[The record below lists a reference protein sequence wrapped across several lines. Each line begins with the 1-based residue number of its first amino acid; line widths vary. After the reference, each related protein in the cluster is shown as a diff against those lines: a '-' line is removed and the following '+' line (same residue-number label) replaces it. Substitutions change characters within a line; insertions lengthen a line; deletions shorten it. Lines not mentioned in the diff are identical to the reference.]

1 MHAASHLEDKRRTCF
16 EVRRGSSKKPI
27 SAESPALLCQPGVFH
42 SMSMQPILSF
52 FAGNRKHGLCLYV
65 VGRHD
70 LQGTAPLTLQKTPQN
85 KDKPNRQKA
94 HTPKPSNNL
103 QNRK

>member
-1 MHAASHLEDKRRTCF
+1 MAASRSLPAVEWLRRIEMHAASHLEDKRRTCF

-27 SAESPALLCQPGVFH
+27 SAESPDLLCQPGVLH

-52 FAGNRKHGLCLYV
+52 FAGNRDHGLCLYV

-70 LQGTAPLTLQKTPQN
+70 LQGTAPGAGRGAPRGKVI
-85 KDKPNRQKA
+85 
-94 HTPKPSNNL
+94 
-103 QNRK
+103 